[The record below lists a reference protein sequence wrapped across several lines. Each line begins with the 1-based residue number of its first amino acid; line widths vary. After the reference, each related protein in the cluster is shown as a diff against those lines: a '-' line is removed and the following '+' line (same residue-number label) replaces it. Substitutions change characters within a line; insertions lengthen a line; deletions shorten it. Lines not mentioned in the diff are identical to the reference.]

1 MKELDLAKNLLVP
14 GIIKVQAKRIASL
27 QIYQLEDNESFLN
40 VLNTRSKHV
49 ESTFNT
55 FELEM
60 TDIPYEF
67 RLEKVLVQYQRANSK
82 IALQARQ
89 IEELTSKL
97 KKYKKYKIIS

>member
-1 MKELDLAKNLLVP
+1 
-14 GIIKVQAKRIASL
+14 
-27 QIYQLEDNESFLN
+27 
-40 VLNTRSKHV
+40 
-49 ESTFNT
+49 
-55 FELEM
+55 M

-97 KKYKKYKIIS
+97 KKYKKYQQKKTSFKQLQVECQQAQKKIESLNLDIKSF

>member
-1 MKELDLAKNLLVP
+1 
-14 GIIKVQAKRIASL
+14 
-27 QIYQLEDNESFLN
+27 
-40 VLNTRSKHV
+40 
-49 ESTFNT
+49 
-55 FELEM
+55 M

-97 KKYKKYKIIS
+97 EKHKKYRKKYQQKKQVLSNFK